1 MNTKI
6 SYDRL
11 SHLVRMGLV
20 LLWLA
25 IGLAGCEAN
34 SVPTLNDPEPN
45 PDTIT
50 STSSEI
56 RHNRVDEGQRI
67 GLSLRILMQEARNAL
82 DAGQSIPADLNH
94 MMGMSWLEGFVLDEM
109 NEDIILVGRIQS
121 ERQPLHLDDV
131 VVTLRNIW
139 HREPYPYCSL
149 DPRPK
154 DVMRLQRVLSEGP
167 AGEDF
172 ESLKAYVSRAEKAWG
187 PQQVVLGGVP
197 RNSRH
202 AHVLIDADYHMKRIS
217 QSLAQ
222 MDGVTSSMDRA
233 IKRFQQAIESGESSA
248 MSTGSSMSRF
258 WFHVKA
264 GDPTFRESGGIVLLN
279 NCAINVLTERQK
291 ATKTGELFDS
301 GEEDSDALAFAREIS
316 EHLEIGATE
325 PVFQDLENLY
335 RLHALMKAMYA
346 RGSVARANLDL
357 EFFLKRYRYQ
367 EERPMRPYRDG
378 LTNSEAIQA
387 RVAGNGYIRE
397 YLFLPLVV
405 GGASMKMTVS
415 PDKFDPD
422 LTKTLERLRIAV
434 VTERPHRD
442 ALYWLIEA

>member
-1 MNTKI
+1 MNTII

-11 SHLVRMGLV
+11 SHMVRIELV

-34 SVPTLNDPEPN
+34 SASTQNDTQPN
-45 PDTIT
+45 TGTIT
-50 STSSEI
+50 STTNEI
-56 RHNRVDEGQRI
+56 RHNRVVEGQRI
-67 GLSLRILMQEARNAL
+67 GLSLRVLMQEARNAL
-82 DAGQSIPADLNH
+82 DAGKSIPTDLNH
-94 MMGMSWLEGFVLDEM
+94 MMGMSWLEGFVVDEM
-109 NEDIILVGRIQS
+109 NDDIVLVGRIQP

-139 HREPYPYCSL
+139 HRESYPYCSL

-154 DVMRLQRVLSEGP
+154 DVMRLQRVLSERPDGK
-167 AGEDF
+167 GF
-172 ESLKAYVSRAEKAWG
+172 ESLKAHASRIKKAWG

-233 IKRFQQAIESGESSA
+233 ITRFQQVIESGENSA

-279 NCAINVLTERQK
+279 NCAVNVLTERQK
-291 ATKTGELFDS
+291 ATKRGELFDS
-301 GEEDSDALAFAREIS
+301 GEEDLDALAFAGEMS
-316 EHLEIGATE
+316 ERLEKGATE

-357 EFFLKRYRYQ
+357 EFFLNHYRYQ
-367 EERPMRPYRDG
+367 EERPMQPYRDG
-378 LTNSEAIQA
+378 LTNSKAIQA
-387 RVAGNGYIRE
+387 RVTGSKYIRE

-422 LTKTLERLRIAV
+422 MTKALKQLRIAV